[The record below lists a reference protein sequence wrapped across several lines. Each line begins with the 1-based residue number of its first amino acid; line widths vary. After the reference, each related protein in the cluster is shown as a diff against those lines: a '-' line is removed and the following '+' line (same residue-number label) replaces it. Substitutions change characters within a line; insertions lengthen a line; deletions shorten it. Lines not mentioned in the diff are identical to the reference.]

1 MSPNPSHQ
9 FRVCMMM
16 VPENSSLLVLA
27 FPNEEKWLKL
37 LFSARKQS
45 LMISKDFTTSLS
57 FPEI

>member
-1 MSPNPSHQ
+1 
-9 FRVCMMM
+9 MMM